1 MKKLIYLLLAIFF
14 LVGCAQNTNYVT
26 VKYHDDL
33 VDIAHSRFE
42 YLDTSKSSFVNG
54 AWYDKGNEY
63 MVIRLKETYYH
74 YCGMPKNAWI
84 SFKDVSSFGTYY
96 TDSIKGDFDCRN
108 NFIPSYKEDDENSII
123 KIEDDNLIDDSEGV
137 VFRNPVLDFGWKLS
151 IEEDS
156 PYFPEDNKS
165 VFVEKIQSAN
175 KLTVSWIIT
184 LDGNYILRTKDI
196 FLIGIEPKQICK
208 NETMAKIA
216 QEIANEENYII
227 LESDPNIY
235 DASFR
240 YAWLRSKDN
249 GTLYENINDELIK
262 SGYAKRAT
270 SYDYS
275 EIENLKK
282 LEDLA
287 RLEKRGLWKNDFVCN

>member
-1 MKKLIYLLLAIFF
+1 MKKLFSLFLAIFL
-14 LVGCAQNTNYVT
+14 LVGCSTATNYVT
-26 VKYHDDL
+26 IKYRDDA
-33 VDIAHSRFE
+33 VDIGHLRFE
-42 YLDTSKSSFVNG
+42 HLDTSASSFVNG
-54 AWYDKGNEY
+54 AWYDNDNKY
-63 MVIRLKETYYH
+63 MIVKLKETYYH
-74 YCGMPKNAWI
+74 YCGMPKSAWI
-84 SFKDVSSFGTYY
+84 SFGDASSFGSYY
-96 TDSIKGDFDCRN
+96 TDRIKGDFDCRN
-108 NFIPSYKEDDENSII
+108 NFIPSYEEDNENSII
-123 KIEDDNLIDDSEGV
+123 EIKDDNLIDDSEGI

-165 VFVEKIQSAN
+165 VFVEKIQSSN
-175 KLTVSWIIT
+175 KLTVSWIVT

-235 DASFR
+235 DVSFR

-249 GTLYENINDELIK
+249 GTLYKNINNELIK
-262 SGYAKRAT
+262 SGYAKMAT

-287 RLEKRGLWKNDFVCN
+287 RLEEKGLWQKGFVCE